1 MLSVSMELIVIQFV
15 DSLSTP
21 SMDDGA
27 CRLSSHFCEPE
38 SVSRFEFIES
48 VLELF
53 FENFVAFFLPEDRC
67 NMDLLDVVESA
78 PALDGLGL
86 RGLKFLF
93 VIESIIYVK
102 KRQLI
107 KIFFFNL
114 HSHFYVND
122 YFSF

>member
-1 MLSVSMELIVIQFV
+1 MLSVSMELIVIQFI

-21 SMDDGA
+21 SMDDRA

-38 SVSRFEFIES
+38 SVSRFELTES

-86 RGLKFLF
+86 RGLKFLL

-102 KRQLI
+102 KRQLL
-107 KIFFFNL
+107 KIFFFNFHL
-114 HSHFYVND
+114 HFYVND